1 MAEAGPSEEYSN
13 SLLDCQRG
21 EDPEKYDENGDPI
34 SRSKGQMVDGLQIG
48 HMETT
53 KRQFRFQ
60 EEDTTRGDTLRPE
73 VRMSHQ

>member
-34 SRSKGQMVDGLQIG
+34 SRSKGQMG
-48 HMETT
+48 
-53 KRQFRFQ
+53 R
-60 EEDTTRGDTLRPE
+60 RPSN
-73 VRMSHQ
+73 RSYGNN